1 MFHNGQVGQLSKLYL
16 YFINIKTWGG
26 LWLQILSH
34 KAKWEATDVVPY
46 SPSPHKHM
54 LVTKINTPHNH
65 SALIHKN
72 NNKTALVNSPRK
84 PHSHTANLMK
94 PRILL
99 WSWCQ
104 LGIVQWWLCLPFTLV
119 LHNVFV
125 LKQSPSM
132 INMWKSSSRL
142 PECLQPA
149 VKVKM
154 RANSVKHFTLCRL
167 FTTLLYLLEWPF
179 NVTQSNLAWG
189 IVHRFLLQPQAL
201 QSVLRIRTHQ
211 AWDVSRVG

>member
-1 MFHNGQVGQLSKLYL
+1 VNKRGWCTHNTHPKEGYDCKSCRIRQNGKQQMWCLTAS
-16 YFINIKTWGG
+16 
-26 LWLQILSH
+26 
-34 KAKWEATDVVPY
+34 Y

-54 LVTKINTPHNH
+54 LVTRINMPHNH

-84 PHSHTANLMK
+84 PHSQTANLTK

-104 LGIVQWWLCLPFTLV
+104 LGIVQWGLCLPFTLV

-154 RANSVKHFTLCRL
+154 RANSVNHFTLCG
-167 FTTLLYLLEWPF
+167 YLPHCCTF
-179 NVTQSNLAWG
+179 
-189 IVHRFLLQPQAL
+189 
-201 QSVLRIRTHQ
+201 
-211 AWDVSRVG
+211 